1 MKRKRIRRPV
11 AVLDT
16 SNQIGLFDEAAA
28 GTPELRPA
36 TGSPRKQ
43 GARFE
48 EPDPRSIRINQQPLD
63 ELLKQL
69 GQHAPLRIRAWLAQ
83 MSFSEFERAYPPGG
97 RPAYA
102 PRAML
107 GLILSGI
114 VQGITSL
121 RDLERFARTD
131 LGCWWVSGA
140 IMPDHS
146 ILGRFIQRHAE
157 LLTEEFFDQLTRQ
170 VLKLTGSG
178 TGVVAGD
185 GTVIEA
191 AASRYR
197 QMRAEALAQA
207 LQAAREAAQAAGEH
221 GEPSARVQQLE
232 RAQSLLEQR
241 QQQRQ
246 ARGKHPDTLAI
257 NPREPEAVVQPQKD
271 KRYAASYKPS
281 VLANDKRVIVA
292 AQVHASSETAVVEQ
306 LLDQAQKHGKID
318 TALFDAGYF
327 ATDTI
332 VASTQRHIELL
343 CPEGQSQGSNW
354 NKHSD
359 KQFPKS
365 AFDYQQA
372 QDCYRC
378 PAGHSL
384 TPMGRYHGTARG
396 PAYTVYGSRACAG
409 CALRAQCTRSAQ
421 GRRIKRYAI
430 DAHKDALRAKMTQDQ
445 ARERYAQRQAMVE
458 PVFSTLRY
466 AQGLQRFRR
475 TGLAGV
481 RVEFAL
487 HAMAYNLGRALACAL
502 ASLFVLFI
510 NALRVHGGVKLSSI
524 MAWPMMS
531 ARRLT
536 HRCEVRLRSAALVA
550 H

>member
-1 MKRKRIRRPV
+1 MKRKRIRRPM
-11 AVLDT
+11 AALDT
-16 SNQIGLFDEAAA
+16 SNQIALFDQAAA
-28 GTPELRPA
+28 STPQTGPA
-36 TGSPRKQ
+36 AGSPRKQ
-43 GARFE
+43 APRFE
-48 EPDPRSIRINQQPLD
+48 EPDPALIRINEMRLD
-63 ELLKQL
+63 QLLEQV
-69 GQHAPLRIRAWLAQ
+69 GQRAPLKIRAWLAQ
-83 MSFSEFERAYPPGG
+83 MSFSQFEQAYQPGG

-102 PRAML
+102 PRAMV
-107 GLILSGI
+107 GVILSGI
-114 VQGITSL
+114 MQGITSL

-157 LLTEEFFDQLTRQ
+157 LLTEQFFDQLTHK

-207 LQAAREAAQAAGEH
+207 LQAAREAAQGDS
-221 GEPSARVQQLE
+221 EPSARVAQLE
-232 RAQSLLEQR
+232 RAQRILDSRR
-241 QQQRQ
+241 QERQ
-246 ARGKHPDTLAI
+246 AHGKDPAGLSI
-257 NPREPEAVVQPQKD
+257 NPHEPEAVVQPQKD
-271 KRYAASYKPS
+271 KQRYAASYKPS

-306 LLDQAQKHGKID
+306 LLDQAQGHGKID
-318 TALFDAGYF
+318 TALFDAGFF
-327 ATDTI
+327 ATDIIAAT
-332 VASTQRHIELL
+332 AQRQIELL
-343 CPEGQSQGSNW
+343 CPEGQSQGRSW

-365 AFDYQQA
+365 AFDYQGA

-384 TPMGRYHGTARG
+384 TPVARYNGNASA
-396 PAYTVYGSRACAG
+396 PAYTEYGTSACAG
-409 CALRAQCTRSAQ
+409 CPLRAKCTRSPQ

-430 DAHKDALRAKMTQDQ
+430 DAQKDALRAKMAQ
-445 ARERYAQRQAMVE
+445 AEARQRYAQRQAMVE
-458 PVFSTLRY
+458 PVFSVLRDG
-466 AQGLQRFRR
+466 QGLQRFRR
-475 TGLAGV
+475 NGLAAV

-487 HAMAYNLGRALACAL
+487 HAMAYNLSRALACAL
-502 ASLFVLFI
+502 VDLFSRFI
-510 NALRVHGGVKLSSI
+510 KAL
-524 MAWPMMS
+524 
-531 ARRLT
+531 LT
-536 HRCEVRLRSAALVA
+536 HGYARLQRVSVLESNTALAVTLQRGSTLPSAALVA
-550 H
+550 Q

>member
-11 AVLDT
+11 AGLDT
-16 SNQIGLFDEAAA
+16 SNQIRLLFDEAA
-28 GTPELRPA
+28 GSTPQAQPA
-36 TGSPRKQ
+36 AGSPRKRA
-43 GARFE
+43 ARFV
-48 EPDPRSIRINQQPLD
+48 EPDPALIRINELRLD
-63 ELLKQL
+63 HLLKQV
-69 GQHAPLRIRAWLAQ
+69 GQHAALKMRAWLAE
-83 MSFSEFERAYPPGG
+83 MSFSEFEQAYEPAG
-97 RPAYA
+97 RPPYA
-102 PRAML
+102 PRAMV
-107 GLILSGI
+107 GVILSGI

-131 LGCWWVSGA
+131 LGCWWVSGG

-146 ILGRFIQRHAE
+146 ILGRFIQRHAQ
-157 LLTEEFFDQLTRQ
+157 LLSEEFFEQLTGK

-197 QMRAEALAQA
+197 LMRAEALAEA
-207 LQAAREAAQAAGEH
+207 VQAARQAAQGDS
-221 GEPSARVQQLE
+221 EPSARVEQLE
-232 RAQSLLEQR
+232 RAQSILEQR
-241 QQQRQ
+241 QQERQ
-246 ARGKHPDTLAI
+246 ARGKDPATLAI

-271 KRYAASYKPS
+271 KQRYAASYKPS
-281 VLANDKRVIVA
+281 VLANHRRVIVA
-292 AQVHASSETAVVEQ
+292 AQVHASSETAVLEP
-306 LLDQAQKHGKID
+306 LLDQAQRQGKID

-332 VASTQRHIELL
+332 VATTQRQIELL
-343 CPEGQSQGSNW
+343 CPEGHSQGSNW

-365 AFDYQQA
+365 AFDYQGA

-378 PAGHSL
+378 PADHSL
-384 TPMGRYHGTARG
+384 TPMGRCNGNASG
-396 PAYTVYGSRACAG
+396 PAYTVYGTSACAG

-430 DAHKDALRAKMTQDQ
+430 DAQKDALRAKMVQAQ
-445 ARERYAQRQAMVE
+445 ARQRYAQRQAMVE
-458 PVFSTLRY
+458 PVFSVLRHR
-466 AQGLQRFRR
+466 QDLQRFRR
-475 TGLAGV
+475 NGLAGV

-487 HAMAYNLGRALACAL
+487 HAMAYNLSRALACAL
-502 ASLFVLFI
+502 TSLFARLI
-510 NALRVHGGVKLSSI
+510 KALRTH
-524 MAWPMMS
+524 
-531 ARRLT
+531 LT
-536 HRCEVRLRSAALVA
+536 HSYTTLRSSTARPMTLQRGLTLRSAALVA

>member
-1 MKRKRIRRPV
+1 M
-11 AVLDT
+11 AALDT
-16 SNQIGLFDEAAA
+16 SNQVALFDQAAA
-28 GTPELRPA
+28 STPQTGPA
-36 TGSPRKQ
+36 AGSPRKQ
-43 GARFE
+43 APRFE
-48 EPDPRSIRINQQPLD
+48 EPDPALIRINEMRLD
-63 ELLKQL
+63 QLLEQV
-69 GQHAPLRIRAWLAQ
+69 GQRAPLKIRAWLAQ
-83 MSFSEFERAYPPGG
+83 MSFSEFEQAYQPGG

-102 PRAML
+102 PRAMV
-107 GLILSGI
+107 GVILSGI
-114 VQGITSL
+114 MQGITSL

-157 LLTEEFFDQLTRQ
+157 LLTEQFFDQLTHK

-207 LQAAREAAQAAGEH
+207 LQAAREAAQGDS
-221 GEPSARVQQLE
+221 EPSARVEQLE
-232 RAQSLLEQR
+232 RAQRILDSRR
-241 QQQRQ
+241 QERQ
-246 ARGKHPDTLAI
+246 ARGKDASGLTI
-257 NPREPEAVVQPQKD
+257 NPHEPEAVVQPQKD
-271 KRYAASYKPS
+271 KQRYAASYKPS

-306 LLDQAQKHGKID
+306 LLDQAQEHGKID

-327 ATDTI
+327 ATDIIAAT
-332 VASTQRHIELL
+332 AQRQIELL
-343 CPEGQSQGSNW
+343 CPEGQSQGRSW

-365 AFDYQQA
+365 AFDYQGA

-384 TPMGRYHGTARG
+384 TPVARYSGNASA
-396 PAYTVYGSRACAG
+396 PAYTEYGTSACAG
-409 CALRAQCTRSAQ
+409 CPLRAKCTRSPQ

-430 DAHKDALRAKMTQDQ
+430 DAQKDALRAKMTQVEVRQ
-445 ARERYAQRQAMVE
+445 RYAQRQVMVE
-458 PVFSTLRY
+458 PVFSVLRDG
-466 AQGLQRFRR
+466 QGLQRFRR
-475 TGLAGV
+475 NGLAAV

-487 HAMAYNLGRALACAL
+487 HAMAYNLSRALACAL
-502 ASLFVLFI
+502 VDLFSRFI
-510 NALRVHGGVKLSSI
+510 KAL
-524 MAWPMMS
+524 
-531 ARRLT
+531 LT
-536 HRCEVRLRSAALVA
+536 HGYTRLQRVSVLESNTALAVTLQRGSTLPSAALVA
-550 H
+550 Q

>member
-11 AVLDT
+11 ATLDT
-16 SNQIGLFDEAAA
+16 SNQIALFDEAAA
-28 GTPELRPA
+28 SAPQAGA
-36 TGSPRKQ
+36 AAGSPRKQ
-43 GARFE
+43 ALRFE
-48 EPDPRSIRINQQPLD
+48 EPDPRSIRINERRLD
-63 ELLKQL
+63 QVLKQV
-69 GQHAPLRIRAWLAQ
+69 GQHAPLKIRAWLAE
-83 MSFSEFERAYPPGG
+83 MSFSQFEQAYQPGG
-97 RPAYA
+97 RPPYA
-102 PRAML
+102 PRAMV
-107 GLILSGI
+107 GVILSGI

-157 LLTEEFFDQLTRQ
+157 VLTEVFFDQLTRQ

-197 QMRAEALAQA
+197 QMRCEALAQA
-207 LQAAREAAQAAGEH
+207 LQAAREGAQGDS
-221 GEPSARVQQLE
+221 EPSARVAQLE
-232 RAQSLLEQR
+232 RAQSILDSRR
-241 QQQRQ
+241 QERQ
-246 ARGKHPDTLAI
+246 AHGKDPAGLSI
-257 NPREPEAVVQPQKD
+257 NPHEPEAVVQPQKD
-271 KRYAASYKPS
+271 KQRYAASYKPS

-306 LLDQAQKHGKID
+306 LLDQAQGHGKID

-327 ATDTI
+327 ATDIIAAT
-332 VASTQRHIELL
+332 AQRQIELL
-343 CPEGQSQGSNW
+343 CPEGQSQGRNW

-359 KQFPKS
+359 KQLPKS
-365 AFDYQQA
+365 AFDYQGT

-384 TPMGRYHGTARG
+384 TPVARYSGNASS
-396 PAYTVYGSRACAG
+396 PAYTEYGTSACAG
-409 CALRAQCTRSAQ
+409 CPLREQCTRSPQ

-430 DAHKDALRAKMTQDQ
+430 DAQKDALRAKMTQAEVRQ
-445 ARERYAQRQAMVE
+445 RYAQRQVMVE
-458 PVFSTLRY
+458 PVFSALRDR
-466 AQGLQRFRR
+466 QGLQRFRR
-475 TGLAGV
+475 NGLAAV

-487 HAMAYNLGRALACAL
+487 HAMAYNLSRALACAR
-502 ASLFVLFI
+502 ASLFARLIKVLLTHGYTK
-510 NALRVHGGVKLSSI
+510 LRSL
-524 MAWPMMS
+524 MAWPMTLQ
-531 ARRLT
+531 RGLT
-536 HRCEVRLRSAALVA
+536 PRSAALVA
-550 H
+550 Q